1 MRRNPSKAL
10 ALYLGTFI
18 IMALLGCSK
27 GEEVSELDAE
37 KRRRVPVAYPQL
49 MNSQTAYN
57 YPGEI
62 KAWRETSLSFRVDGP
77 LIDIAKK
84 PGESTS
90 QGELLMQLDPRDYR
104 DRIRI
109 LEAEL
114 DGALARANRAS
125 LDFARAK
132 QLFGKDVIAK
142 ADYDLARSSS
152 ASANAAV
159 KNIRAQLSVAKHQ
172 LKDTSLR
179 APYNGIITA
188 QLVENHEM
196 IRAGQIVMRMH
207 DISTLEIKTN
217 IPENDI
223 GFLVLQKGSKAVL
236 TVPSLRDRLFTAT
249 LKEWSTEADKTTRT
263 YEVTFS
269 LPAPEDGNL
278 LPGMTAEITPQNL
291 KARKP
296 AITVPLDAV
305 TADHEGN
312 SVIWVYD
319 EKSGVVTSKKIIT
332 AEMYDDRRIVVNGGL
347 NGNELIVIGGVH
359 FLVEGMQIEPLK
371 SPSSNSQHPGQQK
384 EQENAL

>member
-1 MRRNPSKAL
+1 MRRNPCKVL
-10 ALYLGTFI
+10 ALCLGTFVT
-18 IMALLGCSK
+18 MALLSCSG
-27 GEEVSELDAE
+27 GEKTSETDAE
-37 KRRRVPVAYPQL
+37 KQRSVPVAYPQL
-49 MNSQTAYN
+49 INSQAAHD

-62 KAWRETSLSFRVDGP
+62 KACKETSLSFRVDGP

-84 PGESTS
+84 PGESTL

-114 DGALARANRAS
+114 DGALARANKAS
-125 LDFARAK
+125 QDFARAK
-132 QLFGKDVIAK
+132 QLFEKDVIAK
-142 ADYDLARSSS
+142 SDYDLARSNSS
-152 ASANAAV
+152 SANAVV

-179 APYNGIITA
+179 APYEGIVTA
-188 QLVENHEM
+188 QLAENHEM

-207 DISTLEIKTN
+207 DVSTLEISTN

-223 GFLVLQKGSKAVL
+223 GLLVLQKGSEAVL

-269 LPAPEDGNL
+269 LQAPEDGSL
-278 LPGMTAEITPQNL
+278 LPGMTAEITLQNL

-296 AITVPLDAV
+296 VMTVPLDAV
-305 TADHEGN
+305 TADREGD
-312 SVIWVYD
+312 SVIWLYD
-319 EKSGVVTSKKIIT
+319 EESGTATSKKIIT
-332 AEMYDDRRIVVNGGL
+332 AEMYDDRRIIVNGGL
-347 NGNELIVIGGVH
+347 DGNELIVTGGVH

-371 SPSSNSQHPGQQK
+371 SSVPDTQHPGYLK
-384 EQENAL
+384 GQENAL

>member
-1 MRRNPSKAL
+1 MRRNPCKVL
-10 ALYLGTFI
+10 ALCLGTFI
-18 IMALLGCSK
+18 TMALLSCSG
-27 GEEVSELDAE
+27 GEETSEPDAA
-37 KRRRVPVAYPQL
+37 KRRRVPVANPQL
-49 MNSQTAYN
+49 MNSQTAHN

-62 KAWRETSLSFRVDGP
+62 KAWKETSLSFRVDGP

-84 PGESTS
+84 PGESAL

-114 DGALARANRAS
+114 DGALARANKAS
-125 LDFARAK
+125 QDFTRAK
-132 QLFGKDVIAK
+132 QLFEKDVIAK

-152 ASANAAV
+152 SSASAVV

-179 APYNGIITA
+179 APYDGIITA
-188 QLVENHEM
+188 QLAENHEM

-207 DISTLEIKTN
+207 DVSTLEINTN

-223 GFLVLQKGSKAVL
+223 GLLVLQKGSKAVL
-236 TVPSLRDRLFTAT
+236 KVPSLRNHLFTAA

-263 YEVTFS
+263 YKVTFS
-269 LPAPEDGNL
+269 LQAPEDGSL

-296 AITVPLDAV
+296 VMTVPLDAV
-305 TADHEGN
+305 TADREGN
-312 SVIWVYD
+312 SVIWLYD
-319 EKSGVVTSKKIIT
+319 EESGVVASKKII
-332 AEMYDDRRIVVNGGL
+332 AGEMYDDKRIIVNGGL
-347 NGNELIVIGGVH
+347 IGNELIVTGGVH
-359 FLVEGMQIEPLK
+359 FLVEGMQVEPLK
-371 SPSSNSQHPGQQK
+371 SPAQNTQHSGYRNG
-384 EQENAL
+384 QENAL